1 MHALSRRVFLF
12 VRWSRELLVVK
23 YTKPALSLDDQA
35 DLLLKRGM
43 MGDRAKMIR
52 RLSAVSYYRLSG
64 YWFHRKRADDSFEP
78 VTRFDV
84 ESETFVRTMDASGT
98 ATSATSQRFRTPGTT
113 LIGTLPLPFPTTVS
127 SRLSRSARIASRA
140 SRRAVTGKRAFE
152 TSSVSIRRSPP
163 RTWDFRRNGSR
174 VPCGKEQPM
183 QFRKSAFHGSPRLKE
198 QFAEGARLEKEI
210 RRNLRGLG
218 YGD

>member
-1 MHALSRRVFLF
+1 M
-12 VRWSRELLVVK
+12 VK

-43 MGDRAKMIR
+43 VGDRAKMIR

-64 YWFHRKRADDSFEP
+64 YWFHRKRPDDSFEP

-84 ESETFVRTMDASGT
+84 ESETFMRTMDASGT

-113 LIGTLPLPFPTTVS
+113 LIGTLPLPFPATVS
-127 SRLSRSARIASRA
+127 SRLSRSARIASHASPRA
-140 SRRAVTGKRAFE
+140 AAGKRVFE
-152 TSSVSIRRSPP
+152 SSSMSIRRSPP

-174 VPCGKEQPM
+174 VPFGKEQPM
-183 QFRKSAFHGSPRLKE
+183 PCRQSAFRSCPTPKV
-198 QFAEGARLEKEI
+198 QFTAGAGLEKEI
-210 RRNLRGLG
+210 WKNLRGLG
-218 YGD
+218 YG

>member
-43 MGDRAKMIR
+43 VGDREKMIR
-52 RLSAVSYYRLSG
+52 RFSAVSYYRLSG
-64 YWFHRKRADDSFEP
+64 YWFHRKRPDDSFEP

-84 ESETFVRTMDASGT
+84 ESETFVRTTDASGT
-98 ATSATSQRFRTPGTT
+98 ATSATSQRFRVPSIT
-113 LIGTLPLPFPTTVS
+113 LIGTLPLPFPATVS
-127 SRLSRSARIASRA
+127 SPLSRSARIASRA
-140 SRRAVTGKRAFE
+140 SRRVVTGKRAFE
-152 TSSVSIRRSPP
+152 SSSMSIRRSPP

-174 VPCGKEQPM
+174 VPFGKEQPM
-183 QFRKSAFHGSPRLKE
+183 QLRKSAFRGIPRLKG
-198 QFAEGARLEKEI
+198 QSDQGARLE
-210 RRNLRGLG
+210 RGLG
-218 YGD
+218 YGG